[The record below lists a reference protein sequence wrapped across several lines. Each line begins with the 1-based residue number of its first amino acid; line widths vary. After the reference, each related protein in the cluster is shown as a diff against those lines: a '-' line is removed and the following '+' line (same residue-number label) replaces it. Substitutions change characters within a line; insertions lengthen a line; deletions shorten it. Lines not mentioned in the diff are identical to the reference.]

1 MTNPLPTLQS
11 RFIASLLPVYEAGE
25 AQNIWHLVLAALTGA
40 PYRSRPSAHFLPDDS
55 FQEKLEA
62 IRQRLLRGEPV
73 QYILE
78 EAWFY
83 DSPFYVNK
91 QVLIPRPETEELV
104 DWVIREQGTKTG
116 LNILDVGSGSGC
128 IPIILKRKIPSAT
141 LTSCDISAG
150 ALEVARRNARQLK
163 ADILFLELDYLDAS
177 ERRHRLPAAD
187 IMISNPPYIPEK
199 DQAMMAAHVLA
210 YEPHTALFVKNDNPL
225 IFYRALALD
234 GKTRLPEGGLIY
246 VEIDTNQASAV
257 QEVFIDAGFEVTLR
271 QDLQG
276 MDRMIRARKTASSD
290 PPNKR

>member
-1 MTNPLPTLQS
+1 MTNTLLILQN
-11 RFIASLLPVYEAGE
+11 RFIASLLPVYEPGE
-25 AQNIWHLVLAALTGA
+25 AQNIWQLVRAALTGA
-40 PYRSRPSAHFLPDDS
+40 PFRSRPPEHFLPNGT
-55 FQEKLEA
+55 FKEKLET
-62 IRQRLLRGEPV
+62 IRKRLLLGEPI

-83 DSPFYVNK
+83 DSPFYVNE

-104 DWVIREQGTKTG
+104 DWVIREQGRKNRPT
-116 LNILDVGSGSGC
+116 ILDVGTGSGC

-141 LTSCDISAG
+141 LISCDISTG

-177 ERRHRLPAAD
+177 ERRHRLPPAD

-199 DQAMMAAHVLA
+199 DQATMAAHVLA
-210 YEPHTALFVKNDNPL
+210 HEPHTALFVKNDNPL

-246 VEIDTNQASAV
+246 VEIDANQAMAV

-276 MDRMIRARKTASSD
+276 MDRMIRARKTGNYDAPD
-290 PPNKR
+290 KR